1 MNCSSREP
9 AQGDRGERPGK
20 IENAAS
26 QGAEAGLA
34 QHFPV
39 AAVVDRE
46 RGVNGPTVGERP
58 PRPPETR
65 QEDRGCRGERPARGD
80 AAHEEQEPD
89 HPRPH
94 RDPDRAGQQGEGGDD
109 PGGDS
114 RAGGRSPITTETAR
128 RAANSGSANKTDCT
142 TRTGIAR
149 AAARTIAGAIQRG
162 TAGPRRSVRTACH
175 ATRPAAAAAS
185 DRFKIFAA
193 ITAAPRGRSPNR
205 GVRISGYSGGKWVAA
220 GAPGKC
226 R

>member
-1 MNCSSREP
+1 MRSRNPTTP
-9 AQGDRGERPGK
+9 APTAIPIVRVSRVRAATTPAATAAPAGE
-20 IENAAS
+20 
-26 QGAEAGLA
+26 
-34 QHFPV
+34 
-39 AAVVDRE
+39 
-46 RGVNGPTVGERP
+46 
-58 PRPPETR
+58 
-65 QEDRGCRGERPARGD
+65 
-80 AAHEEQEPD
+80 
-89 HPRPH
+89 
-94 RDPDRAGQQGEGGDD
+94 
-109 PGGDS
+109 S
-114 RAGGRSPITTETAR
+114 RAGGRSPITTEMAR